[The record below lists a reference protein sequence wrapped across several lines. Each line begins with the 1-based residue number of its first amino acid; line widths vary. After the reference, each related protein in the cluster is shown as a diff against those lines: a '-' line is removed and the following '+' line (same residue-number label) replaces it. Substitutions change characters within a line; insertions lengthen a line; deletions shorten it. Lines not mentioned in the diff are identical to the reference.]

1 MRTVTAVALLAFLCV
16 TSNLVSA
23 ATLNTGGV
31 VMTTTATTNSVTIN
45 VTVND
50 TGAVPSCLGYVIVRS
65 NYFASAGTAIAGFT
79 RQLGVTNTFTVTD
92 TDVQPGG
99 LYWYELLLNAYPF
112 PIPVYFPGC
121 DQYSFRVAQ
130 GGSWG
135 LNFSIPAYTGA
146 TPAPLYKGRLV
157 ANGGLPGAYIELCS
171 GGQAYF
177 SEYRNLPPGWEPYDG
192 QIVTAYVDWCCYS
205 VQNGWDFY
213 ATGFEPATCGPVATE
228 NITWGRVKS
237 MYR

>member
-1 MRTVTAVALLAFLCV
+1 MSTVTAVAVVAFLCFA
-16 TSNLVSA
+16 TGPIA
-23 ATLNTGGV
+23 AAQLNTGGV
-31 VMTTTATTNSVTIN
+31 VMSTAATTNSVTIN

-50 TGAVPSCLGYVIVRS
+50 TGAVPSCPAYVIVRS
-65 NYFASAGTAIAGFT
+65 SYFAAGGNAIAGFP
-79 RQLGVTNTFTVTD
+79 RQLGATNTFTVTD
-92 TDVQPGG
+92 TDVQPGV
-99 LYWYELLLNAYPF
+99 LYWYELLINPF
-112 PIPVYFPGC
+112 PIPFYLPSC
-121 DQYSFRVAQ
+121 DQQPFRLAE

-135 LNFSIPAYTGA
+135 LNFSIPAYTGT

-157 ANGGLPGAYIELCS
+157 TDGGYPGAHIELCN
-171 GGQAYF
+171 GGQGYF
-177 SEYRNLPPGWEPYDG
+177 SEYRNLPAGWEQYDG

-213 ATGFEPATCGPVATE
+213 ATGFEPATCGPIATE

>member
-1 MRTVTAVALLAFLCV
+1 MRTVTAVALVAFLGFASSPV
-16 TSNLVSA
+16 A
-23 ATLNTGGV
+23 ATELNTGGV
-31 VMTTTATTNSVTIN
+31 VMTTSATTNSVTIN
-45 VTVND
+45 VTVHD

-65 NYFASAGTAIAGFT
+65 NYFGSAGTAIAGFT

-112 PIPVYFPGC
+112 PVPVYFPGC

-135 LNFSIPAYTGA
+135 LNFSIPAYTGT
-146 TPAPLYKGRLV
+146 TPAPLYKGLLV
-157 ANGGLPGAYIELCS
+157 ADEHYPGAHIELCS
-171 GGQAYF
+171 GGQGYV
-177 SEYRNLPPGWEPYDG
+177 SEYQPLPAGWEQYAG

-213 ATGFEPATCGPVATE
+213 FTSFAPATCGPVATE
-228 NITWGRVKS
+228 SITWGRVKS